1 MSTDP
6 SLGAANDGGDGP
18 AAVRSRAVGADA
30 PDAPQALF
38 SVTKG
43 NPTPEE
49 LAALTAVLAA
59 VGTEEPEEAPAA
71 PTRRERIRRATLRP
85 RHNLIGQRRGRY

>member
-1 MSTDP
+1 MSADRP
-6 SLGAANDGGDGP
+6 ADGAENRP
-18 AAVRSRAVGADA
+18 
-30 PDAPQALF
+30 ALF
-38 SVTKG
+38 SVTSG

-59 VGTEEPEEAPAA
+59 VGSSSEEEAAPAA

-85 RHNLIGQRRGRY
+85 RHMMNQRRGRY

>member
-1 MSTDP
+1 MHSRSGIQSP
-6 SLGAANDGGDGP
+6 SATNDDGGK
-18 AAVRSRAVGADA
+18 AAVDRS
-30 PDAPQALF
+30 PLL

-59 VGTEEPEEAPAA
+59 VGSAEPEPTEVADA

-85 RHNLIGQRRGRY
+85 RPMLGQRRGRF

>member
-6 SLGAANDGGDGP
+6 KTEATHDGGEAP
-18 AAVRSRAVGADA
+18 AVVCA
-30 PDAPQALF
+30 PLLF

-49 LAALTAVLAA
+49 IAALTVAIAAGAV
-59 VGTEEPEEAPAA
+59 PAGPQA
-71 PTRRERIRRATLRP
+71 TPTSPTRRERIRRANLRP
-85 RHNLIGQRRGRY
+85 RHMIAQRRGRA

>member
-1 MSTDP
+1 
-6 SLGAANDGGDGP
+6 
-18 AAVRSRAVGADA
+18 
-30 PDAPQALF
+30 LF
-38 SVTKG
+38 SVTSG

-59 VGTEEPEEAPAA
+59 VSSASSEEEAAPSA

-85 RHNLIGQRRGRY
+85 RHMMNQRRGRY

>member
-1 MSTDP
+1 MSAELP
-6 SLGAANDGGDGP
+6 GARESTAAHDGGDAP
-18 AAVRSRAVGADA
+18 AVDREPLVRI
-30 PDAPQALF
+30 
-38 SVTKG
+38 TKG

-59 VGTEEPEEAPAA
+59 VGTEEPEGAPVAP

-85 RHNLIGQRRGRY
+85 RPAMGQRRGRY

>member
-1 MSTDP
+1 MSAHPTPEGID
-6 SLGAANDGGDGP
+6 SANDGGDAP
-18 AAVRSRAVGADA
+18 AVVAE
-30 PDAPQALF
+30 PLF

-59 VGTEEPEEAPAA
+59 TVSEEPEEAPVAA
-71 PTRRERIRRATLRP
+71 PTRRERIRRAALRP
-85 RHNLIGQRRGRY
+85 RYAMAQRRGRY

>member
-1 MSTDP
+1 MSAHPTPEGID
-6 SLGAANDGGDGP
+6 SAHDGGGAP
-18 AAVRSRAVGADA
+18 AAAGE
-30 PDAPQALF
+30 PLF

-59 VGTEEPEEAPAA
+59 AAGEEPEEAPVAA

-85 RHNLIGQRRGRY
+85 RYAMAQRRGRY

>member
-1 MSTDP
+1 MLPDSAGETH
-6 SLGAANDGGDGP
+6 DG
-18 AAVRSRAVGADA
+18 VGA
-30 PDAPQALF
+30 PVLF

-49 LAALTAVLAA
+49 IAALTAVLAA
-59 VGTEEPEEAPAA
+59 AASAPADEAHDAA

-85 RHNLIGQRRGRY
+85 RHMIAQRRGRL